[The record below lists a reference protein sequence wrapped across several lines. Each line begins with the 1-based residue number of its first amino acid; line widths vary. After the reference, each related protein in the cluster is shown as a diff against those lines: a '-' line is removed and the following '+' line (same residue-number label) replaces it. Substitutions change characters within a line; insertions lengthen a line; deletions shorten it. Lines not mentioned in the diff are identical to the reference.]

1 MSNETK
7 WTPGPWLVTKSHDGI
22 AIAMG
27 SAIISPYEYTTG
39 HLWKTDL
46 YWGEEDDEDVA
57 NAHLIAAAPE
67 LYEILSMLVDNSE
80 AVAFY
85 PSAIEQSDWG
95 SVDFEEWAQR
105 ARAVLAKARG
115 ES

>member
-7 WTPGPWLVTKSHDGI
+7 WTPGPWHKAHRNNNDMQMSFHG
-22 AIAMG
+22 
-27 SAIISPYEYTTG
+27 AIIGDVFVETT
-39 HLWKTDL
+39 TRN
-46 YWGEEDDEDVA
+46 EEAD
-57 NAHLIAAAPE
+57 AHLIAAAPD
-67 LYEILSMLVDNSE
+67 LYEALSMLVSSD

-95 SVDFEEWAQR
+95 SVDFEEWGDR
-105 ARAVLAKARG
+105 ARAALAKARG